1 MTEWREGTAEGS
13 FRTIVRNPGEEVGN
27 TDTKG
32 VMELCHMIMVPPW
45 ALALSRGRSG
55 SWKSS
60 EFKKAS

>member
-32 VMELCHMIMVPPW
+32 VMELCHMIM
-45 ALALSRGRSG
+45 AHGNLQSSG
-55 SWKSS
+55 MTHN
-60 EFKKAS
+60 FR